1 MLRYTKKGI
10 ESKERIGTLPLR
22 MSSLLRY
29 RGVNTPEEAERFLH
43 PRLTDLLDPSTMPG
57 MEKAVSIIRQAV
69 REQWGITI
77 YGDYDVDGICA
88 TSIMLETLRDLGAQH
103 VRPYIPSRH
112 EEGYG
117 LNADAIELLAK
128 ESRLLLTVDCGI
140 TNLDEVALAKKRG
153 MTVIVTDHHQL
164 AEKLPEADA
173 VLNPLI
179 EPYAFKRLCG
189 AGVALKITQALLGM
203 DGVEKRIDLAA
214 LATVADIVPL
224 MEENRVIVREGMM
237 RMGTSARPGLKKLM
251 ELAQVTQP
259 VNTGHLGFRLAP
271 RLNAGGR
278 LETAEQCVKLL
289 TTKDEAEA
297 TAIATHLNGLN
308 QERQAMEKQIVEQA
322 ISAIPAQV
330 NFRTDF
336 AIVILGQ
343 EWNNGV
349 IGLAAGRICEKYHFP
364 TIVLSQ
370 HGDLAVG
377 SCRSIPGVDIH
388 QMLTACKALYQAEG
402 HGQLFE
408 RFGGHSQAAGLT
420 IRAELVPELRRL
432 LNRVIPQGDNCDLTC
447 YIPQR
452 EYELEVPL
460 EAVNMALIDELNQ
473 LQPTG
478 YGNPNPVLM
487 ARGLHVQEARR
498 VGVGGAHLKL
508 TLLDGANVRG
518 GIGFQQGD
526 LADHGYERVDVLFSP
541 EVNEFRGQRTVQLNV
556 AAMKQTGGSL
566 LWPDEKMIFSALLQE
581 LTALASNYNTLSSGD
596 AQAKILPLR
605 TNQLREKL
613 RLGRGVLMIAHQS
626 AWAKDVLSG
635 GEADTDVGQVR
646 DARAFNTVLFAPDV
660 EKLRDDWRDV
670 VLLDGET
677 LPGLKELI
685 RQKCPNA
692 RLWCLSDAP
701 DDLRKQLSAMTVSED
716 TLRGLYRRLL
726 RGGTMAASALAQDCG
741 MTEEQV
747 LTGLTVFGQV
757 ALVSFKLD
765 PYQLT
770 LLPMHKVALTDS
782 PLRKYLITHYAAET
796 QM

>member
-43 PRLTDLLDPSTMPG
+43 PRLTDLLDPFTMPG

-103 VRPYIPSRH
+103 IRPYIPSRH

-251 ELAQVTQP
+251 ELAQVALP

-447 YIPQR
+447 YIPQK

-508 TLLDGANVRG
+508 TLLDGAIEDKAVNRKY
-518 GIGFQQGD
+518 
-526 LADHGYERVDVLFSP
+526 LERS
-541 EVNEFRGQRTVQLNV
+541 
-556 AAMKQTGGSL
+556 
-566 LWPDEKMIFSALLQE
+566 EKNI
-581 LTALASNYNTLSSGD
+581 D
-596 AQAKILPLR
+596 
-605 TNQLREKL
+605 
-613 RLGRGVLMIAHQS
+613 RLIHIV
-626 AWAKDVLSG
+626 
-635 GEADTDVGQVR
+635 
-646 DARAFNTVLFAPDV
+646 
-660 EKLRDDWRDV
+660 
-670 VLLDGET
+670 
-677 LPGLKELI
+677 
-685 RQKCPNA
+685 
-692 RLWCLSDAP
+692 
-701 DDLRKQLSAMTVSED
+701 DDL
-716 TLRGLYRRLL
+716 
-726 RGGTMAASALAQDCG
+726 
-741 MTEEQV
+741 EEISKLEAGAPV
-747 LTGLTVFGQV
+747 LEKECFDVV
-757 ALVSFKLD
+757 ALVREIADSLEMDAARRRIGIRVGNPHGQPPVPVMADRRRIAQVITNLLSNSIKYGREGGETRIGFVDMFDRVLVEVKDDGIGIAEENIPRVFERFFRVDKSRSREQGGTGLGLAIVKHILEAHGERITLRSKLGEGSAFSF
-765 PYQLT
+765 T
-770 LLPMHKVALTDS
+770 LSK
-782 PLRKYLITHYAAET
+782 K
-796 QM
+796 

>member
-1 MLRYTKKGI
+1 M
-10 ESKERIGTLPLR
+10 
-22 MSSLLRY
+22 
-29 RGVNTPEEAERFLH
+29 
-43 PRLTDLLDPSTMPG
+43 
-57 MEKAVSIIRQAV
+57 
-69 REQWGITI
+69 
-77 YGDYDVDGICA
+77 
-88 TSIMLETLRDLGAQH
+88 
-103 VRPYIPSRH
+103 
-112 EEGYG
+112 
-117 LNADAIELLAK
+117 
-128 ESRLLLTVDCGI
+128 
-140 TNLDEVALAKKRG
+140 
-153 MTVIVTDHHQL
+153 
-164 AEKLPEADA
+164 
-173 VLNPLI
+173 
-179 EPYAFKRLCG
+179 
-189 AGVALKITQALLGM
+189 
-203 DGVEKRIDLAA
+203 
-214 LATVADIVPL
+214 
-224 MEENRVIVREGMM
+224 
-237 RMGTSARPGLKKLM
+237 
-251 ELAQVTQP
+251 
-259 VNTGHLGFRLAP
+259 
-271 RLNAGGR
+271 
-278 LETAEQCVKLL
+278 
-289 TTKDEAEA
+289 
-297 TAIATHLNGLN
+297 
-308 QERQAMEKQIVEQA
+308 
-322 ISAIPAQV
+322 
-330 NFRTDF
+330 
-336 AIVILGQ
+336 
-343 EWNNGV
+343 
-349 IGLAAGRICEKYHFP
+349 
-364 TIVLSQ
+364 
-370 HGDLAVG
+370 
-377 SCRSIPGVDIH
+377 
-388 QMLTACKALYQAEG
+388 
-402 HGQLFE
+402 
-408 RFGGHSQAAGLT
+408 
-420 IRAELVPELRRL
+420 
-432 LNRVIPQGDNCDLTC
+432 
-447 YIPQR
+447 
-452 EYELEVPL
+452 PL

-526 LADHGYERVDVLFSP
+526 LADRGYERVDVLFSP

-581 LTALASNYNTLSSGD
+581 LTALASNYNTLSSAD

-701 DDLRKQLSAMTVSED
+701 DDLRMQLAAMTVSED

>member
-22 MSSLLRY
+22 MSNLLRY
-29 RGVNTPEEAERFLH
+29 RGVSTPEEAERFLH
-43 PRLTDLLDPSTMPG
+43 PRLTDLLDPLTMPG

-251 ELAQVTQP
+251 ELAQVSQP

-420 IRAELVPELRRL
+420 IRASLCRNCGGCSIASSRRA
-432 LNRVIPQGDNCDLTC
+432 T
-447 YIPQR
+447 
-452 EYELEVPL
+452 
-460 EAVNMALIDELNQ
+460 
-473 LQPTG
+473 
-478 YGNPNPVLM
+478 
-487 ARGLHVQEARR
+487 
-498 VGVGGAHLKL
+498 
-508 TLLDGANVRG
+508 
-518 GIGFQQGD
+518 
-526 LADHGYERVDVLFSP
+526 
-541 EVNEFRGQRTVQLNV
+541 
-556 AAMKQTGGSL
+556 
-566 LWPDEKMIFSALLQE
+566 
-581 LTALASNYNTLSSGD
+581 TAT
-596 AQAKILPLR
+596 
-605 TNQLREKL
+605 
-613 RLGRGVLMIAHQS
+613 
-626 AWAKDVLSG
+626 
-635 GEADTDVGQVR
+635 
-646 DARAFNTVLFAPDV
+646 
-660 EKLRDDWRDV
+660 
-670 VLLDGET
+670 
-677 LPGLKELI
+677 
-685 RQKCPNA
+685 
-692 RLWCLSDAP
+692 
-701 DDLRKQLSAMTVSED
+701 
-716 TLRGLYRRLL
+716 
-726 RGGTMAASALAQDCG
+726 
-741 MTEEQV
+741 
-747 LTGLTVFGQV
+747 
-757 ALVSFKLD
+757 
-765 PYQLT
+765 
-770 LLPMHKVALTDS
+770 
-782 PLRKYLITHYAAET
+782 
-796 QM
+796 